1 MILSRAPLRIP
12 LGGGG
17 TDLSSY
23 YSKFGGFFISAAID
37 KYVYVTVNRPA
48 SDDLIRLKYS
58 KSEEVEHVR
67 DLQHD
72 LVRASLGEL
81 ELDRNLEIASL
92 ADVPA
97 GTGMGSSGSY
107 LVALLVALHTLKRD
121 HQPKW
126 ELAEQACHIEIDLAG
141 HPVGKQDQYVAV
153 WGGLNCYEVSCDGDV
168 TVTALKIPTYAVED
182 LERCVLLFNVGQTRK
197 SDLILGQQKSDT
209 ERGEQSVVDSL
220 HRTKEIGLAIK
231 EALEAGNLVRFGE
244 LLHEHWLNKKARS
257 SQISDG
263 RIDRIY
269 ELARSN
275 GAFGGKLMGAGGGG
289 FLMVLAETSHL
300 RQVREALAAE
310 GLRQMQFK
318 FDLEGAKT
326 LLDA

>member
-1 MILSRAPLRIP
+1 VILARAPLRLP

-17 TDLSSY
+17 TDLPSY
-23 YSKFGGFFISAAID
+23 YSRYGGFFISAAIN
-37 KYVYVTVNRPA
+37 KYVYVAVNRPA
-48 SDDLIRLKYS
+48 SDELIRLKYS
-58 KSEEVEHVR
+58 MSEEVDAVA

-72 LVRASLGEL
+72 LVRASLSQL
-81 ELDRNLEIASL
+81 QIDRNIEIASM

-121 HQPKW
+121 HQPRW

-153 WGGLNCYEVSCDGDV
+153 WGGLNCYDVSSDGDV
-168 TVTALKIPTYAVED
+168 TVTALKIPAYALED
-182 LERCVLLFNVGQTRK
+182 LERCVLLFNTGSTRK
-197 SDLILGQQKSDT
+197 SELILSQQKSDT
-209 ERGEQSVVDSL
+209 ESGHQAVVESL
-220 HRTKEIGLAIK
+220 HRTKELGMQIK
-231 EALEAGNLVRFGE
+231 DALEQGDLPAFGR
-244 LLHEHWLNKKARS
+244 LLHEHWVNKKARS
-257 SQISDG
+257 PQISDG

-269 ELARSN
+269 EVAREN
-275 GAFGGKLMGAGGGG
+275 GALGGKLIGAGGGG
-289 FLMVLAETSHL
+289 FLMLLAEHTSV
-300 RQVREALAAE
+300 RRVREAVSAE
-310 GLRQMQFK
+310 GVRHMPFK

>member
-1 MILSRAPLRIP
+1 MIVTRAPLRIP

-17 TDLSSY
+17 TDLPSY
-23 YSKFGGFFISAAID
+23 YSKFGGFFVSAGID

-58 KSEEVEHVR
+58 RSEEVTDVHE
-67 DLQHD
+67 LEHD
-72 LVRASLGEL
+72 LVRASLEEL
-81 ELDRNLEIASL
+81 ELMRNLEIASM

-107 LVALLVALHTLKRD
+107 LVALLMALHTLKRD

-126 ELAEQACHIEIDLAG
+126 ELAEQACRIEIDLAG
-141 HPVGKQDQYVAV
+141 HSVGKQDQYVAV
-153 WGGLNCYEVSCDGDV
+153 WGGLNCFEVGSNGDV
-168 TVTALKIPTYAVED
+168 TVKALKIPSYALED
-182 LERCVLLFNVGQTRK
+182 LEQGLLLFNTGDTRK
-197 SDLILGQQKSDT
+197 SEQILSQQKQDT
-209 ERGEQSVVDSL
+209 EGGNEVVLDSL
-220 HRTKEIGLAIK
+220 HKTKELGLRIK
-231 EALEAGNLVRFGE
+231 EALEKGDLVEFGS

-257 SQISDG
+257 SQISDA

-269 ELARSN
+269 EVARAN
-275 GAFGGKLMGAGGGG
+275 GALGGKLVGAGGGG
-289 FLMVLAETSHL
+289 FLMLLAENGNT
-300 RQVREALAAE
+300 RRVREAVCAE
-310 GLRQMQFK
+310 GLRDMPFR

>member
-1 MILSRAPLRIP
+1 VILARAPLRIP

-17 TDLSSY
+17 TDLPSY
-23 YSKFGGFFISAAID
+23 YSRYGGFFIGAAID

-48 SDDLIRLKYS
+48 SDELIRLKYS
-58 KSEEVEHVR
+58 KSEEVEHVD

-72 LVRASLGEL
+72 LVRASLNEL
-81 ELDRNLEIASL
+81 QLKSNIEITSM

-126 ELAEQACHIEIDLAG
+126 ELAEQACRIEIDLAG

-153 WGGLNCYEVSCDGDV
+153 WGGLNCYEISSAGDV
-168 TVTALKIPTYAVED
+168 TVTALKVPTYAIED
-182 LERCVLLFNVGQTRK
+182 LERCVLLFNTGKTRK
-197 SDLILGQQKSDT
+197 SDDILLHQKRDT
-209 ERGEQSVVDSL
+209 DGGTPVVVDSL
-220 HRTKEIGLAIK
+220 HRTKELGMAIK
-231 EALEAGNLVRFGE
+231 ESLEQGDLVAFGR
-244 LLHEHWLNKKARS
+244 LLHEHWVNKKARAP
-257 SQISDG
+257 QISDE

-269 ELARSN
+269 DLAREN
-275 GAFGGKLMGAGGGG
+275 GAIGGKLMGAGGGG
-289 FLMVLAETSHL
+289 FLMMLADHTSL
-300 RQVREALAAE
+300 RRVREAVAAE
-310 GLRQMQFK
+310 GVRQMPFK

-326 LLDA
+326 LLNA